1 MANISRR
8 EGERT
13 ARLARREWDPFR
25 AMRDLV
31 RWDPLGALGDP
42 FREMLPALGQH
53 EHGLGFVP
61 QFDVKETKDAYVFKA
76 DLPGVKQENID
87 ISLTGNR
94 LSVSGHR
101 ESEVEEGEESYYTCE
116 RSCGSFSRGFT
127 LPEGVDPEHIR
138 AEMKDGILTLLLPK
152 RPELQPKKIS
162 IQTGAGSGGKAKA
175 TS

>member
-8 EGERT
+8 EGERP

-31 RWDPLGALGDP
+31 RWDPLGAFDP
-42 FREMLPALGQH
+42 FREMLPALGQHEH

-76 DLPGVKQENID
+76 DLPGVKNENID
-87 ISLTGNR
+87 VSLTGNR
-94 LSVSGHR
+94 LSVSGYR
-101 ESEVEEGEESYYTCE
+101 ESEVEEEQASYYTCE
-116 RSCGSFSRGFT
+116 RSYGSFSRAFT

-138 AEMKDGILTLLLPK
+138 AEMKDGILTLVLPK

-162 IQTGAGSGGKAKA
+162 IQGGAGGGKAKA